1 MPHEIECNKFLPK
14 GPRELT
20 EDEKQREFKRK
31 HGYLS
36 VCHIRERDRER
47 ERKSERE
54 RVREREKEIARG
66 LRTNQAIY
74 ASPYG
79 GPSDR
84 PDDPEND
91 GGG

>member
-1 MPHEIECNKFLPK
+1 MNQFPVMI
-14 GPRELT
+14 T
-20 EDEKQREFKRK
+20 
-31 HGYLS
+31 LS
-36 VCHIRERDRER
+36 LVPLNASLKERER
-47 ERKSERE
+47 ERERQRERERE